1 MNLVCTLLT
10 CLTFSVSMYTD
21 VGHTYSGYWTRPGI
35 AACGPNYL
43 GAIVIVERRP
53 YICADRGG
61 LVTDGHIDIFT
72 ESEDE
77 AWEWG
82 RKELLVGVI
91 R

>member
-1 MNLVCTLLT
+1 VNALCAILA

-35 AACGPNYL
+35 AAFWH
-43 GAIVIVERRP
+43 
-53 YICADRGG
+53 D
-61 LVTDGHIDIFT
+61 
-72 ESEDE
+72 SEDE

-82 RKELLVGVI
+82 RQELLVGVI